1 MNYFASKKNHNN
13 FELLTFKTKPCKNTQ
28 KHKEK
33 QCIYYHSEKDKRRN
47 LKHIFYLPEP
57 CPKMQ
62 SCHNPLCKYSH
73 NTVEEFY
80 HPNKFKT
87 KFCEY
92 YSKNKLSQCDYGP
105 YCSFAHNESEIRIA
119 LLENFPQDEF
129 FFINYFKTILCPNS
143 QCNAKS
149 TCVYSHNWQ
158 DYRRSPLHF
167 YYRNISCPKW
177 SNKKMI
183 INYSDGCPDGVACQF
198 CHGWKEEDYHPL
210 NYKTKKC
217 KFKFGTCKK
226 GKFCPFYHQNEKKR
240 EVPPDIIEKYN
251 RRKYSGDIRRDKNYN
266 YIGNSNNSS
275 VNSFNKKN
283 NSFTLISKKYSFN
296 SVNDNSDNNSNYS
309 DNKSRYSLY
318 SNNSNNSNNNLASN
332 LGIQNNN
339 MNNILNVDDSY
350 EEMNELD
357 YDNIQKKNQQLNN
370 ILENLNLN
378 CDEYDFQNN
387 TQNIS
392 SINDFMEYLHK
403 NNFLILYKVLS
414 NKELAMSDLINFSDD
429 KLKQF
434 IEKSNANKY
443 SELKEMIIKLEQ
455 VIETEDMLKDL
466 NDKIDFGFSN
476 I

>member
-13 FELLTFKTKPCKNTQ
+13 FDLLTFKTKPCNNTQ

-33 QCIYYHSEKDKRRN
+33 QCIYYHSDKDKRRN

-57 CPKMQ
+57 CPKINT
-62 SCHNPLCKYSH
+62 CHNPLCKFSH

-92 YSKNKLSQCDYGP
+92 YSKNKISLCDYGP
-105 YCSFAHNESEIRIA
+105 YCSFAHNENEIRIA

-129 FFINYFKTILCPNS
+129 FFTNYFKTILCPNS

-167 YYRNISCPKW
+167 FYRNILCPKW

-183 INYSDGCPDGVACQF
+183 INYTDGCPEGVNCQF

-240 EVPPDIIEKYN
+240 EIPPDIVEKYN
-251 RRKYSGDIRRDKNYN
+251 RRKYSGDIRRDDFNMNYN
-266 YIGNSNNSS
+266 YIGNSSKSN
-275 VNSFNKKN
+275 VNSIGKKN

-318 SNNSNNSNNNLASN
+318 SNNSNNSNNNLAAN

-350 EEMNELD
+350 EEVNELD
-357 YDNIQKKNQQLNN
+357 YDSIQKKNQQLNN

-378 CDEYDFQNN
+378 CDDYMNA
-387 TQNIS
+387 QNIS
-392 SINDFMEYLHK
+392 SIKDFMEYLQK
-403 NNFLILYKVLS
+403 NNFFLLYKVLA
-414 NKELAMSDLINFSDD
+414 NKELEMSDLINFPDD

-443 SELKEMIIKLEQ
+443 NELKEMIIKLEQ